1 MSPKTVWVLPVAA
14 LLATSTAPQPATG
27 QAWQCKAPAN
37 LSRPVPEAPKP
48 GEIRRTPVAGY
59 LLSLS
64 WSREHCRGREGDTDN
79 ALQCNGS
86 IGDFGFVLHGL
97 WPQAAGPDYPQWC
110 RKAPA
115 LSRKVV
121 ADNICIAPSVKL
133 LQHQWAKHG
142 TCMARKPET
151 YFGAAKLLFQ
161 ALTFPDMDR
170 LSRRGE
176 KDGSVTARVLTDA
189 FADNN
194 DGLPVD
200 AVKVQTN
207 RKGWL
212 EEVRICLDK
221 KFKPQACPAFVKGAP
236 DKTQIKIWRGG

>member
-37 LSRPVPEAPKP
+37 LSRPVPVAPKP
-48 GEIRRTPVAGY
+48 GEIRRTPVSGY

-64 WSREHCRGREGDTDN
+64 WSREHCRGREGDSDN

-97 WPQAAGPDYPQWC
+97 WPQGAGPDYPQWC

-161 ALTFPDMDR
+161 AITFPDMDR

-176 KDGSVTARVLTDA
+176 KDGSVTARVLADA

-194 DGLPVD
+194 EGLPVE
-200 AVKVQTN
+200 AIKVQTN

-212 EEVRICLDK
+212 EEMRVCLDK

-236 DKTQIKIWRGG
+236 DKAQIKIWRGG